1 MKDLEFTI
9 ITGLSGAGKSE
20 AIRCFEDM
28 GYFCIDNLPPTLI
41 PKVAEL
47 LSLPGSKVRKVALV
61 VDVRGREY
69 FNKVWDVLRELKG
82 MQINQQI
89 LYLEASDDTLVK
101 RFKETRRRHPLAEGG
116 EVIDGIKRER
126 DLLSSL
132 KEAADMVID
141 TTGVATYELKEKIRS
156 QFVGGPAKKG
166 LLISVISFGYKYGV
180 PMDADLVMDV
190 RFLPNPH
197 YVDELSRLT
206 GEDEEVHQFVL
217 DRPVTKSFLKK
228 FESLLSYLMPHYI
241 KEGKTHFTIALGCTG
256 GTHRSVT
263 LAEEVRR
270 FLKDKGYTVI
280 VRHRDI
286 GREFKAEREFES

>member
-69 FNKVWDVLRELKG
+69 FNKVWDALRELKR
-82 MQINQQI
+82 MQISHEI
-89 LYLEASDDTLVK
+89 LYLEASDDTLIK

-141 TTGVATYELKEKIRS
+141 TTGIVTYELKDKIRS
-156 QFVGGPAKKG
+156 QFVGGPVEKG
-166 LLISVISFGYKYGV
+166 LLVSVISFGYKYGV
-180 PMDADLVMDV
+180 PLDADLVIDV

-206 GEDEEVHQFVL
+206 GEDEEVRHFVL
-217 DRPVTKSFLKK
+217 ERSVTKSFLKK

-263 LAEEVRR
+263 LAEEVQK
-270 FLKDKGYTVI
+270 FLKDKGYNVI
-280 VRHRDI
+280 VRHRDVS
-286 GREFKAEREFES
+286 REERSGA